1 MMWRQ
6 IIDIYYPVDRKV
18 RGILLAHSA
27 AVARRALQAAQAH
40 SLPLTPEEITTA
52 AMLHDIGIIR
62 TDAPGIDCH
71 GTEPYMRHGILG
83 AEMLRSQGVEEK
95 YALVAERHTGS
106 GLTREEII
114 SEGLPLP
121 LDRSYMPQS
130 LLEQLICWADCF
142 YSKTRPEEEKPLERV
157 RASLLHHGPASL
169 ARFEALEGRFG
180 AGSCPD

>member
-1 MMWRQ
+1 MWRG

-18 RGILLAHSA
+18 RGILLAHSRGVA
-27 AVARRALQAAQAH
+27 ARALDAARGL
-40 SLPLTPEEITTA
+40 SLPLTTEEITTA

-83 AEMLRSQGVEEK
+83 AEMLRSLGVDEK

-106 GLTREEII
+106 GLTHREII
-114 SEGLPLP
+114 DEDLPLP

-142 YSKTRPEEEKPLERV
+142 YSKTRPEEEKPIERV
-157 RASLLHHGPASL
+157 RASLLRHGPDSL
-169 ARFEALEGRFG
+169 SRFEELNRRFTLQ
-180 AGSCPD
+180 